1 MPPTAPASAGGL
13 PPQVAHIDAQLKH
26 GWTESH
32 ISASAPATDRE
43 FCRRLFLD
51 VLGRIPTVD
60 ELERYAR
67 DKQTDRKQRL
77 VERVL
82 YDETYTADYA
92 AHWSTIWTNL
102 LIGRAGN
109 GDRNSPVDR
118 AGLEKYLRDSFA
130 NNKPYDRL
138 SHELISATGTNRPG
152 SPEFN
157 GAVNFL
163 CGKLDDGA
171 TQATAQTVETVSGSA
186 GPVHAVPQSSVQ
198 RVEAESVLGAERLLP
213 PDGRLRRFDPGTRE
227 VRFIELTDQDFA
239 GEDRPMDPEQARIYY
254 ELRNG
259 TGSGVSRVRRRD
271 TPSKPAALSAT

>member
-1 MPPTAPASAGGL
+1 MGATAITLLLAVIATGANAAPASAGGL
-13 PPQVAHIDAQLKH
+13 PPQVAQIDAQLKH

-32 ISASAPATDRE
+32 ISTSAPATDRE

-51 VLGRIPTVD
+51 VLGRIPTVE
-60 ELERYAR
+60 ELEQYAH

-77 VERVL
+77 VERLL
-82 YDETYTADYA
+82 YDESYTADYA

-109 GDRNSPVDR
+109 GDRNSPVNR

-130 NNKPYDRL
+130 DNKPYDRL

-152 SPEFN
+152 APEFN

-171 TQATAQTVETVSGSA
+171 AQATAQTSKLFLGL
-186 GPVHAVPQSSVQ
+186 QVQ
-198 RVEAESVLGAERLLP
+198 CTQCHNHPFNEWKQNQFWQLNSFFRQTAA
-213 PDGRLRRFDPGTRE
+213 LRRFNPGTRK
-227 VRFIELTDQDFA
+227 VAVHRTD
-239 GEDRPMDPEQARIYY
+239 
-254 ELRNG
+254 
-259 TGSGVSRVRRRD
+259 GSGFRG
-271 TPSKPAALSAT
+271 